1 MWQSL
6 KSDLTDFVRAAGEEG
21 GSASKSFVT
30 FAFIKQ
36 LPIICRCSLPTR
48 SAIFLFV
55 TVAALDK
62 KLNDLD
68 DKLNELTGGNRSEN
82 DDNIDYTGGDANDVF
97 VGQIDSIANLS
108 PDLTEF
114 SDAAMN
120 VGKTAASLLSSVG
133 EKVGD
138 AATSLRMHQ
147 STGRPPFVMAAVED
161 DSDEYVEEEEEY
173 SEEEEELGWTESEED
188 DEDDSGDDE
197 VDFTNERTSH
207 LPLESLDV
215 VKMRESLKNAEE
227 ERNQCMQMVEDRNQ
241 EICKLN
247 LALDQSSIHESS
259 IEPGVQ
265 CLDDLRREVLWFRK
279 LIAVRR
285 QEESPT
291 ELKLILSAMRG
302 KSFNAQNVD
311 ELEMKIQS
319 IKDSLST
326 CYAKID
332 RSLLAREEVMQ
343 TALKE
348 RIGKLKRNTRALQN
362 EIRNHRDQITQLKVL
377 QHELE
382 KQRSCG
388 SPSSST
394 SSGVLI

>member
-21 GSASKSFVT
+21 GSA
-30 FAFIKQ
+30 I
-36 LPIICRCSLPTR
+36 
-48 SAIFLFV
+48 
-55 TVAALDK
+55 AALDK

-173 SEEEEELGWTESEED
+173 SEEEEELGWTES

-348 RIGKLKRNTRALQN
+348 RIGELKRNTRALQN